1 VNAKRSVRPLDG
13 ISPESIAPAIVLVVV
28 GR

>member
-1 VNAKRSVRPLDG
+1 VKARRAVRPLDG
-13 ISPESIAPAIVLVVV
+13 VRPESIAPAIVLVVV